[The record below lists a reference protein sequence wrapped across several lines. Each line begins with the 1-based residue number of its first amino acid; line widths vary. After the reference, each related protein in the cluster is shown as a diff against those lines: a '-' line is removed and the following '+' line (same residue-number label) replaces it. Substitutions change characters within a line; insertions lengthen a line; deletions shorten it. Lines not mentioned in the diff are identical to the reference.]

1 MSPEA
6 MRPGRSM
13 RPITACGQR
22 LVEVLLDAGLPPKLV
37 ALVQG
42 KGAKVGQ
49 AITASRGVDA
59 LTFTG
64 SYGVGKQIAASLS
77 TDTRVQLEMGGKNA
91 TVVLGDASL
100 DKACAVIERGAHD
113 MLQSLMSLMPGE
125 FVPGH
130 LFGMGLMV
138 FVAALLQGIGGL
150 GFAMISAP
158 LAVLFFPEMAPG
170 PLLVLGA
177 GLALLG
183 LLRDFDAVDWP
194 SVTTLMVGRAGGTL
208 LAGATLAALPT
219 NAFSIVFA
227 LLILIG
233 VGLSF
238 AGRKVEASH
247 PNMVLAG
254 VASGLMGTITS
265 SGAPPF
271 AIVMRYVP
279 PRQMRATVSCV
290 FFAGAI
296 LSLLMLAY
304 VDRFTLPQL
313 WLGILLFPLM
323 LGGFFV
329 SNRLNRYFS
338 PHGVRVMLLTM
349 SGLGALGILARTLVQ

>member
-1 MSPEA
+1 MLD
-6 MRPGRSM
+6 G
-13 RPITACGQR
+13 
-22 LVEVLLDAGLPPKLV
+22 LL
-37 ALVQG
+37 Q
-42 KGAKVGQ
+42 
-49 AITASRGVDA
+49 
-59 LTFTG
+59 
-64 SYGVGKQIAASLS
+64 
-77 TDTRVQLEMGGKNA
+77 
-91 TVVLGDASL
+91 
-100 DKACAVIERGAHD
+100 
-113 MLQSLMSLMPGE
+113 LMPGT

-130 LFGMGLMV
+130 LLGMGAMV

-150 GFAMISAP
+150 GFAMVSAP

-194 SVTTLMVGRAGGTL
+194 SVTTLMAGRAGGTL

-227 LLILIG
+227 LLILLG

-238 AGRKVEASH
+238 AGWKVRASH
-247 PNMVLAG
+247 PNMALAG
-254 VASGLMGTITS
+254 FASGLMGTITS

-271 AIVMRYVP
+271 AIVMQYVP
-279 PRQMRATVSCV
+279 PRQMRATISCV

-329 SNRLNRYFS
+329 SGRFIRYFS
-338 PHGVRVMLLTM
+338 PRGVRMLLLAM
-349 SGLGALGILARTLVQ
+349 SGLGALGILARTLVS